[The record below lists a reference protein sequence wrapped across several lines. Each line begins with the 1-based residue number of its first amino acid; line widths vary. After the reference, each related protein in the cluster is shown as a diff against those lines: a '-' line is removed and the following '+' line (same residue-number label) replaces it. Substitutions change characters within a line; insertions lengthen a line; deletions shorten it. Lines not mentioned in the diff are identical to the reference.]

1 MGVELTIAKWV
12 YGGDGLARIAPDETG
27 RGKAVFVPFVLPGE
41 TVEAELTEERS
52 GYARAKLVKIKTASP
67 SRVEPLCPYFSRC
80 GGCQY
85 QHAEYAKQL
94 QWKRDILVETLTRTA
109 KIELLPDVHLH
120 SSEPYG
126 YRNRTRLKVRIG
138 PDFALGYHRLGT
150 NELLPVKECPIS
162 SPLIQRAIAV
172 TWSVASK
179 CPPPPGLRE
188 IQFFANHAD
197 EELLVEIYIH
207 RNIDPQALEPL
218 AIRLRAELPAIVGVS
233 VFPSGPSVE
242 DESRAPS
249 AISRAAGSGA
259 TFGGKAIEY
268 ATANH
273 SFRVS
278 AGSFFQTNR
287 FLIDEL
293 VQIAVGGS
301 NGHTAL
307 DLYAGTGLFS
317 LPLSR
322 SFERVIAVEAS
333 PYSFADLQDN
343 AAPNI
348 KSVQA
353 STEKYLDNV
362 GRKSGIDLALVDPP
376 RSGMGEHTSRKLG
389 QTGIPRLTY
398 VSCDPATLARDL
410 RVLTATGFA
419 IESLHLVDLFPQT
432 FHMETVVHLVR

>member
-1 MGVELTIAKWV
+1 MELTIEKWI
-12 YGGDGLARIAPDETG
+12 YGGDGLARMAPGETG

-41 TVEAELTEERS
+41 TAEAEIIEERS
-52 GYARAKLVKIKTASP
+52 GFARAKLIKIKAASP
-67 SRVEPLCPYFSRC
+67 ARVEPTCPYFSRC

-85 QHAEYAKQL
+85 QHAEYTKQL
-94 QWKRDILVETLTRTA
+94 QWKRDILVETLARTA
-109 KIELLPDVHLH
+109 KIELAPDVQLH
-120 SSEPYG
+120 ASEPYG
-126 YRNRTRLKVRIG
+126 YRNRTRLKVRTE
-138 PDFALGYHRLGT
+138 PDFALGYHRFGT

-162 SPLIQRAIAV
+162 SPLIQRAIAAA
-172 TWSVASK
+172 WFVAAK
-179 CPPPPGLRE
+179 KPLPPCLRE

-197 EELLVEIYIH
+197 EELLVEIYID
-207 RNIDPQALEPL
+207 RNIDPQGLEPL
-218 AIRLRAELPAIVGVS
+218 ADRLRAELPAIVGVS
-233 VFPSGPSVE
+233 IFPSGALGE
-242 DESRAPS
+242 DDNRAPLT
-249 AISRAAGSGA
+249 ISKAAGPGT

-268 ATANH
+268 ATAND

-293 VQIAVGGS
+293 VQTAISGS
-301 NGHTAL
+301 SGRTAL

-322 SFERVIAVEAS
+322 SFDRVIAVEAS
-333 PYSFADLQDN
+333 PFSFADLQDN

-348 KSVQA
+348 KAVQA

-410 RVLTATGFA
+410 RVLTAAGFA